1 MCSLLAATQRGRMLS
16 AAWSPPSGPPSS
28 QRGFKG
34 LIYTP
39 GLTGKVRS
47 QKQANKQTNQTNV
60 CMLLLR
66 SLIAKKSDQVTG
78 GWRSCILTLCFDPE
92 GRWQLQSLPVPG
104 SSKKQSPG
112 PQTSCGQSTSRG
124 LLSCVFTSLFK
135 PMPQVSA
142 MVSTA
147 SASSTAP
154 SRARLSGGSGVRV
167 VLCPLQLAL
176 LPTHF
181 PRVVS
186 VAYSPFLGLPWSE
199 TCPYGPKPVS

>member
-1 MCSLLAATQRGRMLS
+1 MLS
-16 AAWSPPSGPPSS
+16 TALSPPSGPPSS

-47 QKQANKQTNQTNV
+47 QKQANKQTNQTKS
-60 CMLLLR
+60 CMLLLL
-66 SLIAKKSDQVTG
+66 SLIAKKSDQVTE
-78 GWRSCILTLCFDPE
+78 GWRSCILTLSFDWDPE

-112 PQTSCGQSTSRG
+112 PQTSRGQSTSRE
-124 LLSCVFTSLFK
+124 LLSCIFISLFK
-135 PMPQVSA
+135 PIQQVSA

-167 VLCPLQLAL
+167 VLCPLQPEL

-181 PRVVS
+181 PCAVS

-199 TCPYGPKPVS
+199 TCLYGPKPVS